1 MSELERFLKAQINDY
16 ETALKEIKNGKK
28 ASCWMW
34 YIFPQI
40 IGLGMTSTAQYYGIK
55 NIEEAIEY
63 LNNEILG
70 TRLVEISQALLELD
84 DDTNINEVMGYPDN
98 LKLKSSMT
106 LFKKASEESGNKYD
120 DIFQKVLDKYYNGQE
135 DQKTL
140 DILSS
145 QNKDKIRENNNN
157 ERITEENENE
167 KEKEETIE
175 NSKAELEESKNENI
189 IENVKLNEYKDENNE
204 TKKENNELET
214 NESEINEVHRGC
226 YEYLKSSCEII

>member
-1 MSELERFLKAQINDY
+1 MSELERFIKAQENDY

-28 ASCWMW
+28 SSCWMW

-55 NIEEAIEY
+55 DIEEAIEY
-63 LNNEILG
+63 LNNETLG
-70 TRLVEISQALLELD
+70 ARLVEISQALLELD

-106 LFKKASEESGNKYD
+106 LFKKASEELGSKYD
-120 DIFQKVLDKYYNGQE
+120 DVFQKVLDKYYNGQD

-145 QNKDKIRENNNN
+145 QKKDKLKENDEKN
-157 ERITEENENE
+157 TEENINE
-167 KEKEETIE
+167 KEEKIE
-175 NSKAELEESKNENI
+175 NSKVEFEEIKNESI
-189 IENVKLNEYKDENNE
+189 IENAKLNENKGDNDEI
-204 TKKENNELET
+204 KKENSELKT
-214 NESEINEVHRGC
+214 NVSEANEVHRGC
-226 YEYLKSSCEII
+226 CEYLKGTCEII

>member
-1 MSELERFLKAQINDY
+1 MSELERFIKAQENDY

-28 ASCWMW
+28 SSCWMW

-63 LNNEILG
+63 LNNETLG

-106 LFKKASEESGNKYD
+106 LFKKASEELGNKYD
-120 DIFQKVLDKYYNGQE
+120 DVFQKVLDKYYNGQE

-145 QNKDKIRENNNN
+145 QKKVKLREND
-157 ERITEENENE
+157 ERKTEENVNE
-167 KEKEETIE
+167 KEEKIE
-175 NSKAELEESKNENI
+175 NSKVEFEETKNESI
-189 IENVKLNEYKDENNE
+189 IENAKLNENKGDNDKI
-204 TKKENNELET
+204 KKENNELET
-214 NESEINEVHRGC
+214 NESEANEVHRGC
-226 YEYLKSSCEII
+226 CEYLKDSCEIF

>member
-70 TRLVEISQALLELD
+70 ARLVEISQALLELD

-157 ERITEENENE
+157 EGITEENKNE
-167 KEKEETIE
+167 KEENIE
-175 NSKAELEESKNENI
+175 NSKVELEESKNENN
-189 IENVKLNEYKDENNE
+189 IENAKLNENKDENNE

-226 YEYLKSSCEII
+226 CEYLKSSCEII

>member
-1 MSELERFLKAQINDY
+1 MSELDRFIKAQETDY
-16 ETALKEIKNGKK
+16 DRALREIKNGRKQT
-28 ASCWMW
+28 CWMW

-40 IGLGMTSTAQYYGIK
+40 IGLGSTPTAKEYAIK
-55 NIEEAIEY
+55 NMEEAIEY
-63 LNNEILG
+63 LRNDILKN
-70 TRLVEISQALLELD
+70 RLVEISQALLELD

-157 ERITEENENE
+157 ERITEENE
-167 KEKEETIE
+167 KEKEENIE

-189 IENVKLNEYKDENNE
+189 IENAKLNEDKDENNE

-214 NESEINEVHRGC
+214 NESEVNEVHSGC
-226 YEYLKSSCEII
+226 CEYLKGTCEII